1 MPLQS
6 KCPHT
11 CLDQWRG
18 SNGVLSVGETMQAKP
33 SDPLGPA
40 ADRALLRT
48 MCPPLPSQTLVG
60 LAFPCIAAVEGSPH
74 SGSTGNTISPLSPTL
89 VYLPTTFPHLFPNST
104 MPKKAYFIDETGN
117 SKPNWPNSRK
127 KTFAR
132 GANGTRMCPQSP
144 AGLPEPLRLD
154 AQSHSGCLAYSLH
167 TSPRHVDS
175 TSYIWCIESA
185 HNRVS
190 VAG

>member
-1 MPLQS
+1 
-6 KCPHT
+6 
-11 CLDQWRG
+11 
-18 SNGVLSVGETMQAKP
+18 MQAKP

-48 MCPPLPSQTLVG
+48 MCPPLPSQTLVE

-74 SGSTGNTISPLSPTL
+74 SGSTRNTISPLSPTL
-89 VYLPTTFPHLFPNST
+89 VYFFTTFPHLFPNST
-104 MPKKAYFIDETGN
+104 MPNKAYFIDELGN
-117 SKPNWPNSRK
+117 SQPNWPNSWK

-132 GANGTRMCPQSP
+132 GADVTRKCRQSL
-144 AGLPEPLRLD
+144 AGLPERLRLD

-185 HNRVS
+185 HNRVC
-190 VAG
+190 VAD

>member
-1 MPLQS
+1 
-6 KCPHT
+6 
-11 CLDQWRG
+11 
-18 SNGVLSVGETMQAKP
+18 MQAKP

-74 SGSTGNTISPLSPTL
+74 SGSTRNTISPLSPTL
-89 VYLPTTFPHLFPNST
+89 VLFVTTFPHLFPNST
-104 MPKKAYFIDETGN
+104 MPKKAYFIGEYGN
-117 SKPNWPNSRK
+117 SRPNRPNSRK

-132 GANGTRMCPQSP
+132 GADVTRKCPQAP

-175 TSYIWCIESA
+175 TSNKWCIESA
-185 HNRVS
+185 HNRVC
-190 VAG
+190 VAD

>member
-1 MPLQS
+1 
-6 KCPHT
+6 
-11 CLDQWRG
+11 
-18 SNGVLSVGETMQAKP
+18 VGFT
-33 SDPLGPA
+33 
-40 ADRALLRT
+40 
-48 MCPPLPSQTLVG
+48 
-60 LAFPCIAAVEGSPH
+60 FPCIAAVEGSPH

-89 VYLPTTFPHLFPNST
+89 VHFFTTFPHLFPNST
-104 MPKKAYFIDETGN
+104 MPKKTYFVDE
-117 SKPNWPNSRK
+117 SKNSRPNRPKSWK

-132 GANGTRMCPQSP
+132 GADVTRKCPQAP

-167 TSPRHVDS
+167 TSPHHVDS

-185 HNRVS
+185 HNHAY

>member
-6 KCPHT
+6 KCPRT

-18 SNGVLSVGETMQAKP
+18 SNGVLSVDETMQAKP

-74 SGSTGNTISPLSPTL
+74 SGSTRNTISPLSPTL
-89 VYLPTTFPHLFPNST
+89 VYFFTTFPHFFPNST
-104 MPKKAYFIDETGN
+104 KPKKAYFIDKSRN
-117 SKPNWPNSRK
+117 SRPKWPNSRK
-127 KTFAR
+127 KSFAR
-132 GANGTRMCPQSP
+132 GADVTRKCSQSP
-144 AGLPEPLRLD
+144 VGLPGPLRLD
-154 AQSHSGCLAYSLH
+154 AQSHSSFLAYSLR
-167 TSPRHVDS
+167 TTPRHVDS
-175 TSYIWCIESA
+175 TSYIWCTESA
-185 HNRVS
+185 HSRVC
-190 VAG
+190 VAD